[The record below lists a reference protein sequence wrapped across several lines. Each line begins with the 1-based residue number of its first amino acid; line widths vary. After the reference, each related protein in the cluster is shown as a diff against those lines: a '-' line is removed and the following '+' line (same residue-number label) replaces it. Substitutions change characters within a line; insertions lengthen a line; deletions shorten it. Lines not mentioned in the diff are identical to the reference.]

1 MMTKPEA
8 APCKNFSL
16 PANTLLT
23 GEALNLLHDMLLNLP
38 PHDLRNTFL
47 ELYHNYVRHEHES
60 LPVHFDEMVT
70 HFYCLDNFFKAI
82 VAAQLNT
89 LHSKEPVGGLHQ

>member
-1 MMTKPEA
+1 MTTKPQP
-8 APCKNFSL
+8 APCKTFSL

-23 GEALNLLHDMLLNLP
+23 TEALNLLHDMLMNLS
-38 PHDLRNTFL
+38 PHDLRNTLL

-70 HFYCLDNFFKAI
+70 HFYCIDNFFKAI
-82 VAAQLNT
+82 AATDLNKNTLPLHDLNT
-89 LHSKEPVGGLHQ
+89 L